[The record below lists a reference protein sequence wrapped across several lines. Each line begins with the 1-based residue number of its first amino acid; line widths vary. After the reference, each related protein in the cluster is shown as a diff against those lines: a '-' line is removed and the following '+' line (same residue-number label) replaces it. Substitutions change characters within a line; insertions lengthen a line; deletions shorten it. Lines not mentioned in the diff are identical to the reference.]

1 MPLLEGRGLCV
12 DYGRARA
19 LAGVDVE
26 IEEGQV
32 VGLLGPNGS
41 GKTTLLDVLGGLLR
55 PTEGLVRFDG
65 ALVSGKGPR
74 AFGRLGIGRTF
85 QIPRPFAGL
94 SVLDSVLVGVTFNTR
109 QRVFRAADRRREGE
123 RLLAIVELADKAG
136 ALASELSLGQMK
148 RLELAVALST
158 RPRLL
163 LLDELASGLPPRGR
177 AEVLRFYGRLRER
190 GMTIVAVEHS
200 AGTLARVADRLLLLD
215 RGVLAADGPPAAV
228 LASPRV
234 ASAYLGDDDE

>member
-1 MPLLEGRGLCV
+1 VPLLEGRGLCV
-12 DYGRARA
+12 DYGRVRA

-32 VGLLGPNGS
+32 IGLLGPNGS
-41 GKTTLLDVLGGLLR
+41 GKTTLLNVLGGLLR
-55 PTEGLVRFDG
+55 PTAGAVRFDG
-65 ALVSGKGPR
+65 ALVTGKPPW

-94 SVLDSVLVGVTFNTR
+94 TVLDSVLVGVTLSKR
-109 QRVFRAADRRREGE
+109 RRLIRAADRRREGE
-123 RLLAIVELADKAG
+123 RLLAIVGLADKAG
-136 ALASELSLGQMK
+136 ALSSELSLGQMK

-163 LLDELASGLPPRGR
+163 LLDELASGLSPQGRG
-177 AEVLRFYGRLRER
+177 EVLRFYARLRER
-190 GMTIVAVEHS
+190 GITIVAVEHS
-200 AGTLARVADRLLLLD
+200 VGTLASIADRLLLLD
-215 RGVLAADGPPAAV
+215 RGVIAAEGSASDM

-234 ASAYLGDDDE
+234 AQAYLGGADE